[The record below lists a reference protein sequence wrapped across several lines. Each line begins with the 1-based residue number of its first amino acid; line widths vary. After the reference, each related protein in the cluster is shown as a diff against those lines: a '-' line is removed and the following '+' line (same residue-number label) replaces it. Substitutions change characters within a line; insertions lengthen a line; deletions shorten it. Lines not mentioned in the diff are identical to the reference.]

1 METPNACRLTR
12 HPPSVG
18 RIEDRG
24 WRIARRCPSSILH
37 LLSAILALLFA
48 PAAAAQIDLGFDFE
62 RSGSAGYQF
71 LKIGL
76 GARES
81 ALGEAAAALTNDA
94 NAVFWNVGAL
104 PLAEGRQAAIT
115 HNEWFVGSSL
125 DALVLSTPIGAYA
138 VGLSVARFGIE
149 AFEETTVLEPEGT
162 GRMVDAGDFLVGL
175 TAARRFNDR
184 LTIGVQAKYVRET
197 LDDEAFSNVL
207 FDVGALYYTGFR
219 DLRLAFTLQHFGP
232 DVQALTQDFR
242 TPLLFRVA
250 VADQLFDVSSVRVET
265 AVELV
270 HPTDNNE
277 WVQGG
282 VEATLMDVLALRTGY
297 RLSVDEGAWAV
308 GAGVRPPR
316 VAGVGV
322 SADYAYV
329 PFGDLL
335 GDTHRFTVTISP

>member
-1 METPNACRLTR
+1 MFDVRWPTADGRVGL
-12 HPPSVG
+12 PSSL
-18 RIEDRG
+18 
-24 WRIARRCPSSILH
+24 RCPLIAAIAF
-37 LLSAILALLFA
+37 LLV
-48 PAAAAQIDLGFDFE
+48 PAASAQIDQGFDFE
-62 RSGSAGYQF
+62 RSGSAGFQF

-81 ALGEAAAALTNDA
+81 ALGEAATALTNDA

-104 PLAEGRQAAIT
+104 PLAEGRQAAFS
-115 HNEWFVGSSL
+115 HNEWLVGSSL
-125 DALVLSTPIGAYA
+125 DAIVLSTPLGSYS

-162 GRMVDAGDFLVGL
+162 GRMVEAGDFMVGV
-175 TAARRFNDR
+175 TGARRFTDR

-219 DLRLAFTLQHFGP
+219 DLRIGFTLQHFGP

-250 VADQLFDVSSVRVET
+250 VADRLLDAASARVEA

-282 VEATLMDVLALRTGY
+282 VEATLLDVLALRTGY
-297 RLSVDEGAWAV
+297 RLSVDEGAWSV
-308 GAGVRPPR
+308 GAGVTPPR
-316 VAGVGV
+316 VGGIGL